1 MWRSVTGV
9 TGEPEKSND
18 CRVHKS
24 QSRWDIFHFF
34 FRALIQFGT
43 LIYHDLRFNVILSVA
58 KSEIVK
64 RKKLLWYKN
73 YCNEPTAARRQ
84 TIIAARCCEASRHKV
99 WNWVSR
105 KIYRKQMLDYSKQR
119 EEESRANM
127 TAIETENSQTSFDSW
142 WKRENWQL
150 SSLFSSS
157 SRQMNEPLC
166 AMLMS
171 NDQMIRNHDP
181 SSCCCTFPTNA
192 EDTHSWSIQKL
203 K

>member
-1 MWRSVTGV
+1 
-9 TGEPEKSND
+9 
-18 CRVHKS
+18 
-24 QSRWDIFHFF
+24 
-34 FRALIQFGT
+34 
-43 LIYHDLRFNVILSVA
+43 
-58 KSEIVK
+58 
-64 RKKLLWYKN
+64 
-73 YCNEPTAARRQ
+73 
-84 TIIAARCCEASRHKV
+84 
-99 WNWVSR
+99 
-105 KIYRKQMLDYSKQR
+105 MLDYSKQR

-181 SSCCCTFPTNA
+181 SSCCCTFPTSA
-192 EDTHSWSIQKL
+192 EDTHS
-203 K
+203 